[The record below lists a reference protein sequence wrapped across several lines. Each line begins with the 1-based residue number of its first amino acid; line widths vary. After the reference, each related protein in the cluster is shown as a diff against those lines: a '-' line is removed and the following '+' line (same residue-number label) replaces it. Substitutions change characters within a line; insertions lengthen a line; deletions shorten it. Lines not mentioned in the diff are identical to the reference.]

1 MDTTNICLK
10 FQERNPKQK
19 NRQNPQQVKLWQDLQ
34 RESRNFTL
42 ETVQKS
48 ASDSLVVVTIFM
60 TWLRLAL
67 ISLFRKK
74 LQACQL

>member
-10 FQERNPKQK
+10 FQECNPKQK